1 MLGFYIS
8 KYLEI
13 SCLCVYRIT
22 NYLKLLFGMKFVEY
36 FFVSRE
42 EMQKAIENNEF
53 VEHAEFSGNMYGTRC
68 ENSKKFSIII
78 LKKLLSALG

>member
-1 MLGFYIS
+1 
-8 KYLEI
+8 
-13 SCLCVYRIT
+13 
-22 NYLKLLFGMKFVEY
+22 MKFVEY
-36 FFVSRE
+36 FFVSHE